1 MAPHPAGRRNEKAR
15 LREDG
20 PYFWVTWLTRLLSR
34 EDSCEW
40 AAWFRAHHESGSWQ
54 PAPGNFDRVGWQ
66 MDHTAAV
73 TAAQDRWEGQ
83 GHMVYTEKQNSFA
96 LKGASGT
103 LGGRPDLIARL
114 GDSGTIIDV
123 KTGNEHQHLAHV
135 VQVMLYMYAVPRCIA
150 EHRGVAFSG
159 QVAYPAGAVEIPAE
173 AVDEEF
179 VRRVSP
185 PAAEAGGR
193 PTSPEVPQS
202 PWSAPTAPSLRPTV
216 PERMTGGGL
225 QEGTTSDF

>member
-123 KTGNEHQHLAHV
+123 KTGNEHLAHV

-179 VRRVSP
+179 VRRVSLLLRKLG
-185 PAAEAGGR
+185 AGQR
-193 PTSPEVPQS
+193 ARRFPSPMECAYCPITS
-202 PWSAPTAPSLRPTV
+202 ADC